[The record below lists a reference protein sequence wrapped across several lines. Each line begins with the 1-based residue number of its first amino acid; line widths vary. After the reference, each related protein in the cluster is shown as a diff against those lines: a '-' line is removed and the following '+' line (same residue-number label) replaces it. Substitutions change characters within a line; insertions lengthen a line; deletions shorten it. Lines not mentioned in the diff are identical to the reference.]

1 MLLKKG
7 ADPRME
13 DNEGTTPFDLARNDD
28 IRALFHDVIA
38 EMDRKKDEAGWSAS
52 FLEWNGFDCLLS

>member
-1 MLLKKG
+1 VLLKKG
-7 ADPRME
+7 ADPRVE

-52 FLEWNGFDCLLS
+52 FLE